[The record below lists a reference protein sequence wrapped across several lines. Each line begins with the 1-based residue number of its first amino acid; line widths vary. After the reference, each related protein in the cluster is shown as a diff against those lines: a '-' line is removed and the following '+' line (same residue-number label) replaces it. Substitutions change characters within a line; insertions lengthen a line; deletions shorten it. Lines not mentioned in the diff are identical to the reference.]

1 MKKLLIG
8 LKKLHGHVKRIG
20 QKVVGG
26 AGRVVGLGQKAVGHV
41 VNASSQVQGLVDKA
55 SPLVALVGND
65 RLSSGLERVR
75 VVNQGVAGVAGDVGR
90 GLDVGGLIV
99 RQSQGVL
106 NDPASVM
113 AAARAIQSNAVL
125 GRQDFASAYNKARQ
139 IV

>member
-1 MKKLLIG
+1 M
-8 LKKLHGHVKRIG
+8 
-20 QKVVGG
+20 
-26 AGRVVGLGQKAVGHV
+26 
-41 VNASSQVQGLVDKA
+41 
-55 SPLVALVGND
+55 
-65 RLSSGLERVR
+65 
-75 VVNQGVAGVAGDVGR
+75 VNQGVAGVAGDVGR
-90 GLDVGGLIV
+90 GLDVGNLIV